1 MTFFERSRVWFVN
14 LRYVV
19 PALLA
24 FLAAAFVQEPAA
36 VLLLLCGDALAMA
49 GVCRAARFRYDSSLL
64 RSVLRRGLP
73 FLLLLLLYAGLAAL
87 LVAYPLQWL
96 ARDRS
101 LGATLAVS
109 TEAVVAV
116 LSLWR
121 HWPAFG
127 LIFVWKDADTRR
139 GTGASIGRCASF
151 AQQITGQ
158 NELFFSHGLVVA
170 LSVMFL
176 VVGAAAIGT
185 DYIFDSRAVKLAALA
200 AYALLVA
207 PLAVLLIANR
217 CAHALLIELRRQ
229 RNERTIAAAPA
240 PPDSGAAIAERL
252 AEPAIKSEDWD
263 ARLLRCARAGQ
274 CDLALGAL
282 LRGADPDTV
291 PPVSDRDQ
299 RSVVVLATLAAD
311 MRLLRGLIAKGAD
324 LNRTHAGLTPLIAAT
339 RDSHQGRPEAVMT
352 LLTNG
357 ADPRCVDPAGNTP
370 LHYAAL
376 SATPIVPAL
385 LCDAAAPLDAIN
397 RDGQSPLATACAAG
411 NWALARFLLERGARI
426 DVGRGQPALLGA
438 ASVADDDPTGVEL
451 LLKRK
456 AGVDA
461 HDALGRTALMIA
473 ALQGN
478 AAIAKT
484 LIDAG
489 AQVGIADGRGTTALM
504 EAARAGSQPVLELL
518 AARDAAL
525 DAVDAMGRTA
535 LIIAA
540 QSRQA
545 GEATI
550 RALLAA
556 GASGDSRTADGKRAV
571 EFAAAAGRWNIVA
584 LLDPDYPVP
593 ANVADASADDADDAA
608 PSLHLLDALRFG
620 HWQVVDTFEN
630 EVASWEPAVLQRLY
644 LELAGQESSAPR
656 AWIIDHGLQRIA
668 LTDAGSCLL
677 DTLLARLPEA
687 AAAAVEW
694 HAAGASLSGSKALS
708 VLCQALAQ
716 AGPQR
721 VALECLGAATIER
734 GAEIFAADDEGRTPL
749 AHAVAAGSVPLVQAM
764 LARGVDPNARDRHGR
779 TPLFDALALPVER
792 AERVIKLLL
801 AAGANPEV
809 AAANGETALGLAL
822 ARPDTELRRWL
833 NWPQWKLPSRPVCGG
848 DLPAAAAAGDVAAID
863 KLLDLGLPV
872 ESVDAQGAT
881 ALLRAAG
888 CGHAAAVIRLL
899 ERGADPAQA
908 APSGATAL
916 SAAVTARRAA
926 TVLALLER
934 GVPVDSRLPTGGT
947 PLMIAAGLGF
957 SEIVAKLL
965 AHGAHVNASDERG
978 TRALHAAAQFAFR
991 SSETDSARRSMQLL
1005 LEHGADVNAANAAGQ
1020 TPLLLLL
1027 GGATSPAAVS
1037 DQVHLL
1043 ELLPLF
1049 LFAHAD
1055 LDRQDERGV
1064 GPLHACA
1071 MQGLLLVGSRVA
1083 GGGGRPDTPRR
1094 ARSARRARWRTC
1106 SASSTLPR
1114 SSARANPLRRVG
1126 GWR

>member
-1 MTFFERSRVWFVN
+1 
-14 LRYVV
+14 
-19 PALLA
+19 
-24 FLAAAFVQEPAA
+24 
-36 VLLLLCGDALAMA
+36 
-49 GVCRAARFRYDSSLL
+49 
-64 RSVLRRGLP
+64 
-73 FLLLLLLYAGLAAL
+73 
-87 LVAYPLQWL
+87 
-96 ARDRS
+96 
-101 LGATLAVS
+101 
-109 TEAVVAV
+109 
-116 LSLWR
+116 
-121 HWPAFG
+121 
-127 LIFVWKDADTRR
+127 
-139 GTGASIGRCASF
+139 
-151 AQQITGQ
+151 
-158 NELFFSHGLVVA
+158 
-170 LSVMFL
+170 
-176 VVGAAAIGT
+176 
-185 DYIFDSRAVKLAALA
+185 
-200 AYALLVA
+200 
-207 PLAVLLIANR
+207 
-217 CAHALLIELRRQ
+217 
-229 RNERTIAAAPA
+229 
-240 PPDSGAAIAERL
+240 
-252 AEPAIKSEDWD
+252 
-263 ARLLRCARAGQ
+263 
-274 CDLALGAL
+274 
-282 LRGADPDTV
+282 
-291 PPVSDRDQ
+291 
-299 RSVVVLATLAAD
+299 
-311 MRLLRGLIAKGAD
+311 
-324 LNRTHAGLTPLIAAT
+324 
-339 RDSHQGRPEAVMT
+339 
-352 LLTNG
+352 
-357 ADPRCVDPAGNTP
+357 
-370 LHYAAL
+370 
-376 SATPIVPAL
+376 
-385 LCDAAAPLDAIN
+385 
-397 RDGQSPLATACAAG
+397 
-411 NWALARFLLERGARI
+411 
-426 DVGRGQPALLGA
+426 
-438 ASVADDDPTGVEL
+438 
-451 LLKRK
+451 
-456 AGVDA
+456 
-461 HDALGRTALMIA
+461 MIA

-504 EAARAGSQPVLELL
+504 EAARAGTQPVLELL

-535 LIIAA
+535 LTIAA

-630 EVASWEPAVLQRLY
+630 EVRFVGACR
-644 LELAGQESSAPR
+644 SAAFVSR
-656 AWIIDHGLQRIA
+656 ACRSGVVGAARVDNRSRTAAHRVDRCRQLSARHVA
-668 LTDAGSCLL
+668 CAPAGSGGGRCRV
-677 DTLLARLPEA
+677 ARGRRQPVGFES
-687 AAAAVEW
+687 AVRVVPG
-694 HAAGASLSGSKALS
+694 AGAGR
-708 VLCQALAQ
+708 
-716 AGPQR
+716 PQR

-947 PLMIAAGLGF
+947 PLMIAAALGF

-965 AHGAHVNASDERG
+965 AHGAQVNASDERG

-1027 GGATSPAAVS
+1027 GGATEPGSGS

-1071 MQGLLLVGSRVA
+1071 MQGLLLVARTLLAAKADPMRRDVLERTPRQVAHMLGFVDLAAEFGSREPAADVL
-1083 GGGGRPDTPRR
+1083 GDGR
-1094 ARSARRARWRTC
+1094 
-1106 SASSTLPR
+1106 
-1114 SSARANPLRRVG
+1114 
-1126 GWR
+1126 